1 MAHFWSTQPWS
12 TENKLNGT
20 IARDCIVLGKLNGN
34 IKAAKL
40 FPRLFHFQICEKMTE
55 NLESSPP
62 LIGLTSLL
70 FSLHSVYSSDKRE
83 VGCRRERKRRKSR

>member
-1 MAHFWSTQPWS
+1 MAHFWSTQPLS

-40 FPRLFHFQICEKMTE
+40 FPRLFHFQICEKM
-55 NLESSPP
+55 
-62 LIGLTSLL
+62 
-70 FSLHSVYSSDKRE
+70 
-83 VGCRRERKRRKSR
+83 

>member
-1 MAHFWSTQPWS
+1 MAHFWSTQPLS

-55 NLESSPP
+55 NLQ
-62 LIGLTSLL
+62 L
-70 FSLHSVYSSDKRE
+70 FCTNTLKRISTQAPAPAYK
-83 VGCRRERKRRKSR
+83 RTWLRK